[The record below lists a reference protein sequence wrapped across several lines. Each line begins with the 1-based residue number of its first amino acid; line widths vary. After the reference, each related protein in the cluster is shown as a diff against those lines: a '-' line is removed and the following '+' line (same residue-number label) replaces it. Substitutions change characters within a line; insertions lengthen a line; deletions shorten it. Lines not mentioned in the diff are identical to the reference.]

1 MKAMVIAKD
10 EGGGTLA
17 WRDVPDPT
25 PGPGEILLRIRA
37 TGLNRA
43 DLFQR
48 QGAYPARAG
57 ASGLVIAGLEAAG
70 EVAALG
76 PGVTGLAVGDRV
88 MAMCAGGYAELTTV
102 HHRVAVAIPSSLSF
116 EEAASLPVAVTTEH
130 DAIVTNGRL
139 ARGESVLINA
149 ASSCVGVVAIQI
161 ARLMGAGK
169 VLATS
174 TSDAKLKALAPLGV
188 DRGINTQ
195 REPLADTVL
204 AATEGKG
211 VDVII
216 DHVGASQFADNIKSL
231 ALRGRLV
238 SVGRLG
244 GRVTEL
250 DLDYLALR
258 RVSLI
263 GVTFRT
269 RTLEERIAIAD
280 RMKADLLPALA
291 DGRLRPVIDRVFP
304 LTEALEAQRYMTTN
318 AQIGKIVL
326 RGSLLGC

>member
-1 MKAMVIAKD
+1 M
-10 EGGGTLA
+10 
-17 WRDVPDPT
+17 P
-25 PGPGEILLRIRA
+25 
-37 TGLNRA
+37 
-43 DLFQR
+43 
-48 QGAYPARAG
+48 
-57 ASGLVIAGLEAAG
+57 
-70 EVAALG
+70 
-76 PGVTGLAVGDRV
+76 
-88 MAMCAGGYAELTTV
+88 
-102 HHRVAVAIPSSLSF
+102 
-116 EEAASLPVAVTTEH
+116 
-130 DAIVTNGRL
+130 
-139 ARGESVLINA
+139 
-149 ASSCVGVVAIQI
+149 
-161 ARLMGAGK
+161 
-169 VLATS
+169 
-174 TSDAKLKALAPLGV
+174 
-188 DRGINTQ
+188 Q

-216 DHVGASQFADNIKSL
+216 DHVGASQFAENMKAL

-250 DLDYLALR
+250 DLEFLVLR
-258 RVSLI
+258 RVSVV

-318 AQIGKIVL
+318 AQISKIVL
-326 RGSLLGC
+326 RGWQDAEKESCRFSAT

>member
-1 MKAMVIAKD
+1 MKAMVIVK
-10 EGGGTLA
+10 EERGGTLQ
-17 WRDVPDPT
+17 WRDVPDPI

-43 DLFQR
+43 DLGQR
-48 QGAYPARAG
+48 QGAYPAQTGTGGFA
-57 ASGLVIAGLEAAG
+57 IAGLEAAG
-70 EVAALG
+70 EVAELG
-76 PGVTGLAVGDRV
+76 PGVAGLAVGDRV
-88 MAMCAGGYAELTTV
+88 MATCSGGYAELTTV
-102 HHRVAVAIPSSLSF
+102 HHRLAVAIPSALSF
-116 EEAASLPVAVTTEH
+116 EEAASLPVAVMTEH

-149 ASSCVGVVAIQI
+149 ASSCVGVVAIQV
-161 ARLMGAGK
+161 ARLMGAGR

-174 TSDAKLKALAPLGV
+174 TSDVKLEALAPLGV
-188 DRGINTQ
+188 DVGINTQ
-195 REPLADTVL
+195 REKLANAVL
-204 AATEGKG
+204 AATDGKG
-211 VDVII
+211 ADVIV
-216 DHVGASQFADNIKSL
+216 DHVGASQFADSIKSL

-250 DLDYLALR
+250 DLDFLALR
-258 RVSLI
+258 RISLV

-291 DGRLRPVIDRVFP
+291 DGSLRPVIDRVFP

-326 RGSLLGC
+326 RG